1 MRVLLI
7 APDLAD
13 INNIPEIRDL
23 TEMHRVMVFNGTV
36 RLRDLYEYCRRHEV
50 DVIHVVSHS
59 DAMTEGKPP
68 SIMLSNDEVITPQD
82 LVMMAQWSKTRMLFL
97 NTCSSAVFATYATRR
112 GIPSAIYT
120 TRSIRDDSAWKVPM
134 GFYSSVER
142 MVRENN
148 VDFYQAYLE
157 SVPDTGDYGWSTS
170 TSEYQAY
177 MLKPVLEKIGVL
189 ADRLDKLSTTVS
201 IQVESRLSG
210 QRRSDMMLISLMI
223 GFVLTLSLFVDYLL
237 WVR

>member
-82 LVMMAQWSKTRMLFL
+82 LVMMVQ
-97 NTCSSAVFATYATRR
+97 C
-112 GIPSAIYT
+112 P
-120 TRSIRDDSAWKVPM
+120 DDVCI
-134 GFYSSVER
+134 GE
-142 MVRENN
+142 
-148 VDFYQAYLE
+148 
-157 SVPDTGDYGWSTS
+157 GTS
-170 TSEYQAY
+170 
-177 MLKPVLEKIGVL
+177 LR
-189 ADRLDKLSTTVS
+189 DRLLAA
-201 IQVESRLSG
+201 
-210 QRRSDMMLISLMI
+210 
-223 GFVLTLSLFVDYLL
+223 
-237 WVR
+237 